1 MHCSGNLKPRFETKT
16 DLKKLTE
23 GERFYLLSVLI
34 STDVLPIGRL
44 EVSSTSGMAEGNGLL
59 TILRNRPNVASF
71 WEWLNGIEIS
81 YR

>member
-1 MHCSGNLKPRFETKT
+1 MHCSGNLKPAIGNKT